1 MPADPYESTRPTAR
15 HVHTPAAG
23 RTIGRYAMRDELARG
38 GMGAVYRAH
47 DPELDR
53 DVALKL
59 LLEDSPSLRKR
70 FRREALAIS
79 RLEHPHVIPIY
90 EVGESEAGEPF
101 LVMPLLTQGSLQDRL
116 RDGPLEP
123 REAAEHCR
131 QVAEALQFSHEHMI
145 LHRDVKPANVL
156 LDDRG
161 APVLTD
167 FGLAKFVEGQHSGAT
182 RTGVLVGTPSFMS
195 PEQAAG
201 KKLLDWRADVYSLGA
216 TLYALLTGKP
226 PFDEESALELLV
238 KIASEQPPPP
248 SSARPEVPADLDTVC
263 LKCLEKDPDD
273 RYASAAELAEDL
285 RRFVAGEPIWAV
297 RPSRVARVRK
307 AIARNSRAAGV
318 IAGAV
323 IAYVAL
329 SLGMWGYYWVGRL
342 AKREAAA
349 ERSRAGAREFAGLPA
364 DATPDARATVALEWL
379 LAAQEWDTRSPFRPA
394 KQAHFDA
401 LLALAEVAAADGRGG
416 QARELY
422 LRAATLGVDD
432 ARARGLAEGLGE
444 D

>member
-15 HVHTPAAG
+15 HAHKPAGG

-47 DPELDR
+47 DAELDR

-79 RLEHPHVIPIY
+79 RLEHPNVIPIY
-90 EVGESEAGEPF
+90 EVGESGEGEPF

-131 QVAEALQFSHEHMI
+131 QVAEALQFAHEHMI

-167 FGLAKFVEGQHSGAT
+167 FGLAKFVEGPQESGAT

-226 PFDEESALELLV
+226 PFEEESALELLV

-248 SSARPEVPADLDTVC
+248 SAARPDVPPDLDTVC

-285 RRFVAGEPIWAV
+285 RRFLAGEAILAV
-297 RPSRVARVRK
+297 LPSQITRMRK
-307 AIARNSRAAGV
+307 AIARNSQAVAWATTGV
-318 IAGAV
+318 IV
-323 IAYVAL
+323 YVLL
-329 SLGMWGYYWVGRL
+329 SLGMWGYYYAGRL
-342 AKREAAA
+342 AKRNAAA
-349 ERSRAGAREFAGLPA
+349 ERTRTNARAFAELPA
-364 DATPDARATVALEWL
+364 DAGAGARASAALAWL
-379 LAAQEWDTRSPFRPA
+379 LAAQEWDTRSPFEPA
-394 KQAHFDA
+394 TQAHFDA
-401 LLALAEVAAADGRGG
+401 LLALAEVAAADDRPE

-422 LRAATLGVDD
+422 LQAAKLGVDD
-432 ARARGLAEGLGE
+432 ARAQELAMGLGR
-444 D
+444 